1 MKRRMKTI
9 KELNNLIQSITTATV
24 ELSGL
29 ASKESNK
36 EIKNFLLTIV
46 KAYSD
51 INIKV
56 SLYMLTN
63 TVNYYK
69 KDLIDINFENITK
82 NLEQEFKDK
91 KPKGK
96 KDGTQDKS

>member
-1 MKRRMKTI
+1 
-9 KELNNLIQSITTATV
+9 
-24 ELSGL
+24 
-29 ASKESNK
+29 
-36 EIKNFLLTIV
+36 
-46 KAYSD
+46 D